1 MRTEQAQKASPAAQ
15 ERFHFGAC
23 LGAVLVFL
31 AVVLLVKESSPR
43 EVVSSCVLLLA
54 GAELM
59 LPRGERSGRAVRV
72 VRTVLLAVVV
82 ALVVVSI
89 AVL

>member
-1 MRTEQAQKASPAAQ
+1 MRTEQEHKASPAEQ
-15 ERFHFGAC
+15 ERFSFMAC

-43 EVVSSCVLLLA
+43 EVVSSCVLLVV

-59 LPRGERSGRAVRV
+59 LP
-72 VRTVLLAVVV
+72 
-82 ALVVVSI
+82 
-89 AVL
+89 

>member
-1 MRTEQAQKASPAAQ
+1 MIM
-15 ERFHFGAC
+15 
-23 LGAVLVFL
+23 FL
-31 AVVLLVKESSPR
+31 AVVLLVKASNTR
-43 EVVSSCVLLLA
+43 DVVAGCIPLVV

-72 VRTVLLAVVV
+72 VRTVLLAVGV
-82 ALVVVSI
+82 ALVVVGI